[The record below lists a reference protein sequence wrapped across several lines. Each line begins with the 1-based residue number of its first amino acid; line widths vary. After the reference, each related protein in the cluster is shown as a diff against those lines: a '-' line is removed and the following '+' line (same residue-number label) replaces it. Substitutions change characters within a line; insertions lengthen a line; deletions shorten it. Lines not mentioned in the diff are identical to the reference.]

1 MNSILWCRLFH
12 VSIESDTKHETLV
25 SKKSNTERGN
35 YDVQQQEK
43 A

>member
-1 MNSILWCRLFH
+1 MFH

-25 SKKSNTERGN
+25 SQNSITERGF